1 MNKPKTIINKQK
13 LFDYLDQYNFVNQT
27 EIIAAICDYIEKQ
40 EGIIFFSDCCLAY
53 ELSEEYTKEK

>member
-1 MNKPKTIINKQK
+1 MKKETIINKSD
-13 LFDYLDQYNFVNQT
+13 LFEYLDWYSFVDQT

-53 ELSEEYTKEK
+53 ELSEEYAKEK